1 MDMKTL
7 LVPTDF
13 SETANNALDYAGQV
27 ALAAKARIVLLH
39 VNQLTYVSPE
49 APLFIPVDTNA
60 EENAKELLD
69 KNANT
74 IRKKYGTMIQVDR
87 VFRTGFAVEE
97 IMLLANELKPDLVV
111 MGMQG
116 AGFLAEKL
124 IGSVTSSVIEQ
135 SKYPVLVIGKNTSF
149 KQLKNI
155 VFAYDYVQLK
165 NKKVIDPLKNLA
177 QLFNAHIY
185 ILGVNPPMEEVA
197 VPKIEEAAAGIRL
210 DHLLEE
216 NAHSFHYAENEKV
229 IEGIQ
234 DFVASKNA
242 DLVAM
247 VPHRHSF
254 FNKLFHEPNTKKMAF
269 HTSTPLLTL
278 PE

>member
-1 MDMKTL
+1 MKTL

-13 SETANNALDYAGQV
+13 SETANNALDYAGQI

-39 VNQLTYVSPE
+39 VNQITYVSPE
-49 APLFIPVDTNA
+49 APLFIPVDTHA

-97 IMLLANELKPDLVV
+97 IMLLANELEPDLVV

-124 IGSVTSSVIEQ
+124 IGSVTTSVIEQ
-135 SKYPVLVIGKNTSF
+135 SKYPVLVVGKNTSF
-149 KQLKNI
+149 KPVKNI

-197 VPKIEEAAAGIRL
+197 LPKVEAAAAGIRI

-216 NAHSFHYAENEKV
+216 NEHSFHYAENEKL

-234 DFVASKNA
+234 DFVTSKNA

-254 FNKLFHEPNTKKMAF
+254 FNKLFREPNTKKMAF
-269 HTSTPLLTL
+269 HTNTPLLTL